1 MSQSSPKLT
10 KLECLAKIGSKSFF
24 FPLLWFTESI
34 LSLYSSGQQ
43 QPMYG
48 VPGGLYMQAQQGQ
61 RNMMSSDQQYGY
73 QQQFMAGQV
82 INCVAA
88 VSDLLSSPG

>member
-1 MSQSSPKLT
+1 
-10 KLECLAKIGSKSFF
+10 
-24 FPLLWFTESI
+24 
-34 LSLYSSGQQ
+34 
-43 QPMYG
+43 MYG